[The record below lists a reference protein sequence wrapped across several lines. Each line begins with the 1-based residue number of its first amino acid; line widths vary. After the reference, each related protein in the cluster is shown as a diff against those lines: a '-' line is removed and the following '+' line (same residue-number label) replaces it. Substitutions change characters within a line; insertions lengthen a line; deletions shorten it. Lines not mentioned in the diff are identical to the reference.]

1 MTSITEGGLVF
12 LFPDDWAASRYDAWT
27 CYRKRFQKIGDS
39 KAVDILAL
47 TPASEGILWLIE
59 VKDYRRNRRQK
70 EIPIVDEVAHKV
82 RDTLAGLLAAS
93 VNATVDEEKQ
103 FARKCCRSRRLRVVL
118 HLEQPEQTSKL
129 FPGPFDPANVQLK
142 LRTLLKGVD
151 PHPRVVD
158 RGSSPALLGW
168 QVELA
173 P

>member
-1 MTSITEGGLVF
+1 MLRSKNNNLIWNGSGPRLETGRPV
-12 LFPDDWAASRYDAWT
+12 
-27 CYRKRFQKIGDS
+27 IG
-39 KAVDILAL
+39 
-47 TPASEGILWLIE
+47 
-59 VKDYRRNRRQK
+59 Y
-70 EIPIVDEVAHKV
+70 IPIVDEVAHKV

-129 FPGPFDPANVQLK
+129 FPRPFDPANVQLK
-142 LRTLLKGVD
+142 LRTLLKGID
-151 PHPRVVD
+151 PHSRVVD
-158 RGSSPALLGW
+158 RGSPPALMGW